1 MKAHSWTLA
10 VALGIAAPALAAGTP
25 AAAAPSATTRAPHG
39 CPSRSLITLTSA
51 DNART
56 ICARR
61 GGRVEVA
68 LTVDW
73 RQAPAPE
80 QWWQPVS
87 LSGTAL
93 TALPDT
99 VMPRSGTT
107 LARYHV
113 TTRGTAT
120 LSSTRQVCAPPPT
133 GGASCLA
140 MESWSATVVVR

>member
-51 DNART
+51 DNGRT

-93 TALPDT
+93 TAL
-99 VMPRSGTT
+99 
-107 LARYHV
+107 H
-113 TTRGTAT
+113 TTRNSHVLNELRPPNRSRCVSALTNPSCTASSASASLPSSRYATRYAT
-120 LSSTRQVCAPPPT
+120 LR
-133 GGASCLA
+133 
-140 MESWSATVVVR
+140 